1 MRKHKHNKIDNSRQ
15 RELIETG
22 LAALLEQTSSIM
34 TVDAIKYVV
43 FNIGHTHFRDYL
55 DGMLEIFE
63 SPDSSVEIDA
73 ALPLI
78 QDAWNYFPHKSM
90 KGRCP
95 AELFELKSGVR
106 PPPATGLI

>member
-1 MRKHKHNKIDNSRQ
+1 MRLNKRNKVDNSLQRQ
-15 RELIETG
+15 LIEKH
-22 LAALLEQTSSIM
+22 LAALLEQTSSIV

-43 FNIGHTHFRDYL
+43 LNIGHTHFRDYL

-63 SPDSSVEIDA
+63 SPDSSVDIDA
-73 ALPLI
+73 AIPVI

-95 AELFELKSGVR
+95 AELFELKSAVR
-106 PPPATGLI
+106 PPPATG